1 MSLQIWQGSM
11 DITKKITIP
20 TTCVKLEPNN
30 WKFIY
35 HFIQYNLARN
45 IKSAH
50 FFLKKIVPHLEK
62 IAAAR

>member
-45 IKSAH
+45 IKSA
-50 FFLKKIVPHLEK
+50 FKKNLAPHSEK
-62 IAAAR
+62 IAAAG